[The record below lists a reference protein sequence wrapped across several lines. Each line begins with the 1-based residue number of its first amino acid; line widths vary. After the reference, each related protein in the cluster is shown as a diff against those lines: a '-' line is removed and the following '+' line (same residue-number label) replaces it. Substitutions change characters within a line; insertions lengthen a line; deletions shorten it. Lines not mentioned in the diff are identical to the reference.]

1 MCVWLE
7 VMKWYR
13 WLLSQLRPSPIHFAV
28 FLRMC
33 TSQPLCLCRIV
44 GSSQTP
50 GVFHAGGGSL
60 TTDKLRL
67 FRKEQQKGEIEW
79 RDCILM
85 FATRNLKNLAL
96 AHDGICRGQ
105 RMNLQQSLTTTR
117 IRTSRKTSLTGQGLK
132 NSPCWPSWVIGRL
145 LSCRH
150 NCWPVRIEAGVT
162 SKEMKE
168 KQQKT

>member
-1 MCVWLE
+1 
-7 VMKWYR
+7 MKWYG
-13 WLLSQLRPSPIHFAV
+13 LLSQLRPSPIHFAV

-50 GVFHAGGGSL
+50 GVFHAGGGQSHNRRAKAFSQRTAEGWDRVAWL
-60 TTDKLRL
+60 HLNVCKTKS
-67 FRKEQQKGEIEW
+67 
-79 RDCILM
+79 
-85 FATRNLKNLAL
+85 RNLGTGTWWHLP
-96 AHDGICRGQ
+96 GQ
-105 RMNLQQSLTTTR
+105 RMNSQQSLTTTR
-117 IRTSRKTSLTGQGLK
+117 IRTSRKTSLTGQGFKEFSLLVTLGH
-132 NSPCWPSWVIGRL
+132 WVT
-145 LSCRH
+145 SCRH